1 MAEEILLDEAR
12 SECLIVLVT
21 ATSAEEATT
30 LARTLVEE
38 KLAACVSRF
47 PVQSTYTWE
56 GNIEEDE
63 EWQLVIKT
71 HRRQFHPLQV
81 RVQGPSIAMRF
92 LKSSLSP
99 SIWGLRPI
107 STGLATM
114 STERST
120 ETLIAGNF
128 PAGLGDGLEEL
139 TILFMTAPKDDV

>member
-81 RVQGPSIAMRF
+81 RVQALHRYEVPEIIA
-92 LKSSLSP
+92 L
-99 SIWGLRPI
+99 PI
-107 STGLATM
+107 DMGSAAYLNWI
-114 STERST
+114 SH
-120 ETLIAGNF
+120 N
-128 PAGLGDGLEEL
+128 
-139 TILFMTAPKDDV
+139 VN